1 MGYIV
6 QPNSNRALPRP
17 MTRRGLAK
25 QDPSMAQIR
34 KASAAALCTLTAKD
48 PLLSAAR
55 PAGRLFA
62 TLIITLV
69 ISSSLSFV
77 WPHFLDVVGL
87 WVFSFSAGIGL
98 FRLWACLTHFPV
110 RRRRIR
116 FALPKAP
123 IIAHDYPVWTILV
136 ALYQEGD
143 SVPSLIK
150 SLKALAWPADKL
162 DVIFACEADDEETL
176 GTLAAWRAH
185 LPCRVISVP
194 KGGPRTKPKALQ
206 TALPFARGTF
216 LTVYDAEDRPDPN
229 QLIAAWQAFR
239 AGPANLAVV
248 QAPLVVWNARE
259 SWITRQFAMDYAIW
273 FLVVLPALAKI
284 AGFFPLGGTSNH
296 FAVHHL
302 RRAGGWDPYN
312 VTEDADLGV
321 RFARMGLLAALIDR
335 PTFEEGA
342 PTLGGWTRQRGRW
355 IQGHIQTVSLH
366 LRRPVTLARDIG
378 VRGLFVFVLGFVSG
392 PLSAALV
399 LVSWLVAL
407 ASIYSGLWQ
416 EPAIWFVIMMIS
428 QFGVGLVAMH
438 RDGRRSLLS
447 ACLMFPLYQACQIPA
462 LCRALWR
469 IYLSPSIWDKTKH
482 GKSARTKK
490 PAQTSIYNHT
500 SERETWIGPPH

>member
-6 QPNSNRALPRP
+6 QLGSNRLFSQPVVRQGLVRP
-17 MTRRGLAK
+17 
-25 QDPSMAQIR
+25 DPSAAQIR
-34 KASAAALCTLTAKD
+34 KASAAALCTLAAKD

-55 PAGRLFA
+55 PAGRMFA

-69 ISSSLSFV
+69 ILSSLSFI
-77 WPHFLDVVGL
+77 WPHFLHVLGFL
-87 WVFSFSAGIGL
+87 VFSLSAGIAL

-110 RRRRIR
+110 QRRSR
-116 FALPKAP
+116 LGPLTTP
-123 IIAHDYPVWTILV
+123 ISGHDYPTWTILI
-136 ALYQEGD
+136 ALYQEAD
-143 SVPSLIK
+143 CVPSLVK
-150 SLKALAWPADKL
+150 SLRAMAWPADKL
-162 DVIFACEADDEETL
+162 DVIFACEADDKETL
-176 GTLAAWRAH
+176 EALKAWRAH
-185 LPCRVISVP
+185 LPCRVICVP

-206 TALPFARGTF
+206 TALPFAQGAF

-239 AGPANLAVV
+239 MGPANLAVV
-248 QAPLVVWNARE
+248 QSPLVIWNARE
-259 SWITRQFAMDYAIW
+259 SWITRQFALDYAIW
-273 FLVVLPALAKI
+273 FLVVLPALTKI

-321 RFARMGLLAALIDR
+321 RFARMGLRASLIDR

-342 PTLGGWTRQRGRW
+342 PTLAGWTKQRGRW

-366 LRRPVTLARDIG
+366 LRRPITLASQLG
-378 VRGLFVFVLGFVSG
+378 LRGLFAFLLGLGSG

-399 LVSWLVAL
+399 VMSWLLAL
-407 ASIYSGLWQ
+407 TSIHVGLWQ
-416 EPAIWFVIMMIS
+416 APAIWFAFMMIS
-428 QFGVGLVAMH
+428 QLSVGLMALH
-438 RDGRRSLLS
+438 RDGRTSLLS
-447 ACLMFPLYQACQIPA
+447 ACFMFPLYQACQIPA

-482 GKSARTKK
+482 GKSARTKR
-490 PAQTSIYNHT
+490 PARAKIWKHT
-500 SERETWIGPPH
+500 SGLETWIGQSR